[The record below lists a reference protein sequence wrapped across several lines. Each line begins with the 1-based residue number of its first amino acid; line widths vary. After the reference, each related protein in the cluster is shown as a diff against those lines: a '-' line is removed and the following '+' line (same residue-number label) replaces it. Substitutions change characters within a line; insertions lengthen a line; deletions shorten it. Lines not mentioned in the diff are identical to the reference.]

1 CFMPPGSRFLKIPL
15 FIGFWSTTSLWQ
27 TSMMYIHTYIFYLKY
42 FFLAIEYFNSHSR
55 SVAIIHPSQ
64 VCWRIFMRINLGF
77 IYPEVF
83 SCRRPTFETKRIDPA

>member
-1 CFMPPGSRFLKIPL
+1 MPPGSRFLKIPL

-64 VCWRIFMRINLGF
+64 VGGSRPFPLKVSPCLGN
-77 IYPEVF
+77 
-83 SCRRPTFETKRIDPA
+83 